1 MGGLGKAE
9 EGGSDKEWCSPLQSK
24 PKTDQEKI
32 QTSGN
37 NPSLGVLSPWR
48 AQRNTEEGKG
58 GGIIFTPALVQTAY
72 LPPAGASQ
80 RLSKG
85 LFS

>member
-1 MGGLGKAE
+1 MV
-9 EGGSDKEWCSPLQSK
+9 QSIAK
-24 PKTDQEKI
+24 QTKNDQEKI

-58 GGIIFTPALVQTAY
+58 GGIILHH
-72 LPPAGASQ
+72 L
-80 RLSKG
+80 
-85 LFS
+85 

>member
-1 MGGLGKAE
+1 MGGPGKAE
-9 EGGSDKEWCSPLQSK
+9 EGGVIRSGAVHCKANQK
-24 PKTDQEKI
+24 DQEKI

-58 GGIIFTPALVQTAY
+58 GGIII
-72 LPPAGASQ
+72 LPH
-80 RLSKG
+80 L
-85 LFS
+85 